1 MDIFD
6 VIYIYKI
13 ICKFKNVYILSIFI
27 FIYYFINK
35 HLTKFRLKFYIVF
48 CADVW
53 RKGVFLIIFYNYIL
67 STNQII
73 DRCVLIF

>member
-1 MDIFD
+1 MFF
-6 VIYIYKI
+6 KI
-13 ICKFKNVYILSIFI
+13 IYNFKNAYILSIFI
-27 FIYYFINK
+27 FILNFIK
-35 HLTKFRLKFYIVF
+35 QYLAKFRLKFYIVF